1 MIIFSEVSFL
11 TVSAHWLKTKKGKCR
26 EIQSN
31 IFLSEFTAQRYSKIV
46 LNYCYYTKT
55 TRVYEIYSDAS
66 LRYIPKTP
74 QKLFSF
80 GTSGTKKKNDKFH
93 TSSSIKVVNFIE
105 IPLYPCLKL
114 TNLFSSFLP
123 AKPNLSYMFPAIFD
137 PLMTHSEFEEI
148 KTLLSSRKNIAIV
161 THKNPDGDAVG
172 SSLGLYNYLFRKQHR
187 VRVIV
192 PNEYPSFLQWLPGNN
207 KVVEY
212 SKNPI
217 QAQALIKK
225 ADIIFCLDFNA
236 LRRIDELGKL
246 VKKSKGIKIL
256 IDHHLQPERFANYM
270 MVEKKSCS
278 TAQLVFDFIV
288 AMGDKKLINK
298 KVANCLYTGIMTD
311 SLNFK
316 VTTTS
321 AHTHRI
327 VADLIEAGAQNNLAY
342 SLVYDTNTENRI
354 RLLGHCLAKEM
365 KVLKEYNA
373 SFIALSAS
381 DLKKFDFQKGDTE
394 GVVNYPLSI
403 KGIIFSALFM
413 EMKNEIKIS
422 FRSKG
427 NFDVNKFARKH
438 FNGGGHLNAAGG
450 EAHTTLDE
458 AVTKFVNLLPE
469 YREEL
474 LK

>member
-1 MIIFSEVSFL
+1 MTYSEL
-11 TVSAHWLKTKKGKCR
+11 
-26 EIQSN
+26 
-31 IFLSEFTAQRYSKIV
+31 
-46 LNYCYYTKT
+46 
-55 TRVYEIYSDAS
+55 
-66 LRYIPKTP
+66 
-74 QKLFSF
+74 
-80 GTSGTKKKNDKFH
+80 
-93 TSSSIKVVNFIE
+93 
-105 IPLYPCLKL
+105 
-114 TNLFSSFLP
+114 
-123 AKPNLSYMFPAIFD
+123 
-137 PLMTHSEFEEI
+137 EEI
-148 KTLLSSRKNIAIV
+148 KAFLCSRKKIVIV
-161 THKNPDGDAVG
+161 THKNPDGDAMG
-172 SSLGLYNYLFRKQHR
+172 SSLGLYNYLLLKKHR
-187 VRVIV
+187 VHVIT
-192 PNEYPSFLQWLPGNN
+192 PNGYPSFLQWLPGND
-207 KVVEY
+207 KVIKY
-212 SKNPI
+212 SEVPNR
-217 QAQALIKK
+217 AQTLIKK

-236 LRRIDELGKL
+236 LRRIGELGKL

-256 IDHHLQPERFANYM
+256 IDHHLLPERFAKYM

-298 KVANCLYTGIMTD
+298 KIANCLYTGIMTD

-316 VTTTS
+316 VPTTS

-327 VADLIEAGAQNNLAY
+327 VADLIEAGAQNTLAY

-373 SFIALSAS
+373 AFIALSAS
-381 DLKKFDFQKGDTE
+381 DLKKFNFQKGDTE

-403 KGIIFSALFM
+403 QGIRFSALFA
-413 EMKNEIKIS
+413 EMKDEIKIS

-450 EAHTTLDE
+450 EAHATLDE
-458 AVTKFVNLLPE
+458 TVTKFVNILTE

-474 LK
+474 VK